1 MPRSYKHASKGILIA
16 AKMSTQF
23 GTFKKIVFFA
33 PRKHQFKR
41 DGTTLRGI
49 LKPIKRTFAPH
60 YEFSDATEGVE
71 HERENKVDR
80 RAVARNRKQGLVKG
94 RRVDTQ
100 MSRAFAFM
108 AQFKLTIADFLNLK
122 RLTPKRKSAKMK
134 AAINLSKSLMS
145 NTRALLTRWAQRGL
159 RVLAT
164 QLPVGCVAKKL
175 GTAIDV
181 VLMDIKGNYYI
192 INVKV
197 DSWKNY
203 DKHTGHLLE
212 APYSHAY
219 DINGKRIYDSK
230 RNQNQLQL
238 LAETILWRKTYP
250 IYGDGNAVAVANG
263 KRTLENKLF
272 PEINTVDAE
281 GIVREF
287 PLQKWA
293 IDKQNEFW
301 SRL

>member
-1 MPRSYKHASKGILIA
+1 
-16 AKMSTQF
+16 MSTQY
-23 GTFKKIVFFA
+23 GCFKKIVFFA
-33 PRKHQFKR
+33 PKKHQFKR
-41 DGTTLRGI
+41 NGTTLRGI
-49 LKPIKRTFAPH
+49 LKPIKRLFAPH
-60 YEFSDATEGVE
+60 YDFNDATEGTE

-80 RAVARNRKQGLVKG
+80 RSVARNKAAGLAKG

-100 MSRAFAFM
+100 MSRAFVFM
-108 AQFKLTIADFLNLK
+108 SQFKLSIADFLNLRRLSIKGK
-122 RLTPKRKSAKMK
+122 RSAKMK

-145 NTRALLTRWAQRGL
+145 NVRALLTRWAHRGL
-159 RVLAT
+159 KIVAT

-181 VLMDIKGNYYI
+181 VLTDAKGNYYI

-203 DKHTGHLLE
+203 DKHTGHPLE
-212 APYSHAY
+212 APYNHSV
-219 DINGKRIYDSK
+219 DLNGKRVYDSK

-238 LAETILWRKTYP
+238 LAETILWHKTYSPVGSGQPYQVP
-250 IYGDGNAVAVANG
+250 IDPS
-263 KRTLENKLF
+263 KRKSAMRTVENKLY

-287 PLQKWA
+287 PLQQWV